1 MSNIELR
8 IPASLIAAWIRRANS
23 SINEETAREDAAVVH
38 DIIARVQEAYAIR
51 PTGWIGQESDAIET
65 ILCTA
70 VGAWLEDKSSAPSE
84 GEWVALLLWDVEQ
97 VTGESGL
104 YRKLL
109 RVYGHVDNFDYE
121 SRYLNDDM
129 TRTFH
134 ALMEGVTF
142 EDEVVLEDDDDI
154 DGDRTRRPH
163 RRRSHLHLVAEP
175 ELISADDMTRWFHQ
189 LMGESS

>member
-134 ALMEGVTF
+134 ALF